1 MAGVQHNASLPH
13 RAAPGGGADSSDSS
27 GTAGGASPAGASGT
41 SSRVPEHLTY
51 SATEDPADYIDDN
64 VVASSRWMDTEIA
77 VGSIVAILVVAAL
90 VAVWLSCR
98 RRRRRASPTPE
109 ATETTS
115 TAERMRSTLQDV
127 TEIQRKIS
135 SMKPLPL
142 QLSNGKDSKDSKN
155 GNGVSNGSPNSPNS
169 PVLPV
174 PVATIVLPPS
184 TPSPLP
190 SPLPDPT
197 VAQVT
202 PWEPYFLSAPG
213 KHGKP
218 GKPVRARRR
227 SVSLRS
233 ADDDVVSDDA
243 NSVSSR
249 GPSPSPSL
257 NPNATEDGEATRKRS
272 VTFNAMVEEVQ
283 ILVR

>member
-1 MAGVQHNASLPH
+1 M
-13 RAAPGGGADSSDSS
+13 
-27 GTAGGASPAGASGT
+27 
-41 SSRVPEHLTY
+41 TY
-51 SATEDPADYIDDN
+51 SATDDPADYIDEF
-64 VVASSRWMDTEIA
+64 VEESARWMDTEIA

-90 VAVWLSCR
+90 VAVWVSCR
-98 RRRRRASPTPE
+98 RRRRRDSPTPE
-109 ATETTS
+109 AAET

-135 SMKPLPL
+135 SIKPLTL
-142 QLSNGKDSKDSKN
+142 QVVNGKDANGKDAN
-155 GNGVSNGSPNSPNS
+155 GLANGSVNGSAI
-169 PVLPV
+169 
-174 PVATIVLPPS
+174 PVATIILPS

-190 SPLPDPT
+190 DPT
-197 VAQVT
+197 AQVAS
-202 PWEPYFLSAPG
+202 PWEPYLLAAPG

-233 ADDDVVSDDA
+233 ADDDFSDDSA
-243 NSVSSR
+243 SSR

-257 NPNATEDGEATRKRS
+257 SPRTGEEAAESTRKRS
-272 VTFNAMVEEVQ
+272 VTFNALVEEVQ